1 MQTWWYEHKLAGDIN
16 TRFYCRFWVRLV
28 FRDGAQWQRIWMSL
42 VQILSPS
49 NWIGAPIQ
57 NDLYILTLK
66 PCETGSVPRCGNP
79 HSHMYTNHKSPKQ
92 EPLALPTQTTHH
104 FRVGTPI
111 WYWLPFRS
119 VSGQRCSVIWRFNVK
134 KHLTPPKLHFFLKK
148 DIFCN
153 FGDSGACTFKLTHVQ
168 ILTLNKHFLGKNVHF
183 FGQKHPF
190 YTYKNALFPPLS
202 PKGP

>member
-1 MQTWWYEHKLAGDIN
+1 MVPSDKEYECHWCK
-16 TRFYCRFWVRLV
+16 YCRHR
-28 FRDGAQWQRIWMSL
+28 
-42 VQILSPS
+42 
-49 NWIGAPIQ
+49 
-57 NDLYILTLK
+57 T
-66 PCETGSVPRCGNP
+66 ESVPRSKMTFTY
-79 HSHMYTNHKSPKQ
+79 SHWNHVKLDRCPDAVTHVTIRHY
-92 EPLALPTQTTHH
+92 PQTTHH

-134 KHLTPPKLHFFLKK
+134 KHLTPAKLHFFLKK

-202 PKGP
+202 PKGRCGTKRNWK